1 MNLIIILSTF
11 RYLKYGF
18 AGLTLFLLVTGLVAA
33 LATTRDKDP
42 GPSEYASKAILEL
55 LGRIPY
61 SPLSMETRSY
71 SSLESKE
78 TFTPGRHHS
87 GSSLDPL
94 ETHVIPVNT
103 GNARVAKRSAQM
115 DEDVLPVMTDPFG
128 FGKLTVKVRMMC
140 FNSFR
145 LYNSATPPDHLFGSM
160 IISSSTSTF
169 HILSFSK
176 FTFFIQVLLSL
187 LLLQSTFIPFVSSN
201 YLVSL
206 TRDH

>member
-18 AGLTLFLLVTGLVAA
+18 AGLTLFLLVTGLVATI
-33 LATTRDKDP
+33 ATARGKDP
-42 GPSEYASKAILEL
+42 SPSEYAEKAILEL

-87 GSSLDPL
+87 GASLDPL
-94 ETHVIPVNT
+94 ETHAIPVSA
-103 GNARVAKRSAQM
+103 GNVRVTKRSAPV
-115 DEDVLPVMTDPFG
+115 DEPVLPVMTDPFG

-140 FNSFR
+140 LNSFR
-145 LYNSATPPDHLFGSM
+145 LYNSALPPGHLFGST
-160 IISSSTSTF
+160 IISFST
-169 HILSFSK
+169 
-176 FTFFIQVLLSL
+176 
-187 LLLQSTFIPFVSSN
+187 
-201 YLVSL
+201 
-206 TRDH
+206 

>member
-71 SSLESKE
+71 SSLES
-78 TFTPGRHHS
+78 R
-87 GSSLDPL
+87 
-94 ETHVIPVNT
+94 
-103 GNARVAKRSAQM
+103 
-115 DEDVLPVMTDPFG
+115 
-128 FGKLTVKVRMMC
+128 
-140 FNSFR
+140 
-145 LYNSATPPDHLFGSM
+145 
-160 IISSSTSTF
+160 
-169 HILSFSK
+169 FS
-176 FTFFIQVLLSL
+176 
-187 LLLQSTFIPFVSSN
+187 
-201 YLVSL
+201 
-206 TRDH
+206 